1 MHISRHALSLKLV
14 LVFRQAIGDKRKP
27 SMSAVACTNVLGTA
41 SDIIIPRTPSSPDIF
56 SSECTL
62 SNKTYLRRLYMKL
75 CDAQRLLLGAS
86 EMQSLSLLKQ
96 ETGAVR
102 YLPDKTILRVD
113 VSLVDGRGRL
123 WSVQYECV
131 LCRGQRH
138 SRLKGGWAKLCQ
150 ANKFSVG
157 DKIQFR
163 RSPFD
168 DRTTVTKVD
177 KIART

>member
-1 MHISRHALSLKLV
+1 
-14 LVFRQAIGDKRKP
+14 
-27 SMSAVACTNVLGTA
+27 MSAVACANVLGTA
-41 SDIIIPRTPSSPDIF
+41 SDIIISRTSSSPDIF
-56 SSECTL
+56 SSECML

-75 CDAQRLLLGAS
+75 GDAKRLLLGAS
-86 EMQSLSLLKQ
+86 ETQSLSLLKQ

-102 YLPDKTILRVD
+102 YMPDKTILCVD
-113 VSLVDGRGRL
+113 VSLVDGHGRS

-138 SRLKGGWAKLCQ
+138 SRLKGGWTKLCK

-163 RSPFD
+163 RSSFD
-168 DRTTVTKVD
+168 HRTTVMKVD
-177 KIART
+177 GMTSA